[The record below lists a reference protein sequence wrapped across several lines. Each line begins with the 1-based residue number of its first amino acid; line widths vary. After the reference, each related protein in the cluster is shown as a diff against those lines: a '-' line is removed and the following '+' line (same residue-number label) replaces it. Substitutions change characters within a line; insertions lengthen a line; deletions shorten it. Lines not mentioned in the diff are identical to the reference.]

1 MMPQSPRPRPEISS
15 PSVQREAAT
24 ERWLTTLR
32 QKLKA
37 DGTQPRVHFS
47 RTPDR
52 LPDREGVIRDFE

>member
-1 MMPQSPRPRPEISS
+1 MMPQSPRPRPETSS

>member
-1 MMPQSPRPRPEISS
+1 MPQSPRPRPETSS

>member
-1 MMPQSPRPRPEISS
+1 MMPQSPRPGPETS
-15 PSVQREAAT
+15 PSSTLREAAT
-24 ERWLTTLR
+24 ERWLATLR
-32 QKLKA
+32 QKIKA